1 MFDTAP
7 VGSNGHDRD
16 LRLAR
21 TTYIGAVRRFDA
33 ALRHFDASDIPMDPG
48 PGPQP
53 RPWTAQHVAIMREL
67 VEAVTVVVNR
77 RRERDRLRR
86 EWTPPH

>member
-1 MFDTAP
+1 M
-7 VGSNGHDRD
+7 GLNSHDRD
-16 LRLAR
+16 LRQAR
-21 TTYIGAVRRFDA
+21 IAYIGAVRRLDA

-67 VEAVTVVVNR
+67 VEAFTAVLNR
-77 RRERDRLRR
+77 RRAWDRLRR
-86 EWTPPH
+86 EWAPPH